1 MNRNIKYHDQ
11 WRLQESIIKIWYSVV
26 CFWLGEEDITI
37 LKYLSFSL
45 FPLVHCLFFLS
56 TFDFGITGNE
66 ISHIEGLEGLQILQE
81 LVLDHNKIKIIG
93 ENCFAKQT
101 SLLALHLEENRLR
114 ELNNLL
120 PLGKLQK
127 LFLGLNRI
135 QVQEA
140 SYLSLSNSKSS
151 K

>member
-1 MNRNIKYHDQ
+1 MEVASIHYQDLIFSGMFLAE
-11 WRLQESIIKIWYSVV
+11 WRGYNYSEIFVLLIIFSCPFVHCI
-26 CFWLGEEDITI
+26 
-37 LKYLSFSL
+37 FSL
-45 FPLVHCLFFLS
+45 P
-56 TFDFGITGNE
+56 TFDFGVTGNE

-81 LVLDHNKIKIIG
+81 LVLDHNKIKVIG
-93 ENCFAKQT
+93 ENSFARQS

-135 QVQEA
+135 QVQ
-140 SYLSLSNSKSS
+140 
-151 K
+151 